1 MTLLYIADI
10 TLLYTRVRISKLLY
24 AGYLTHDVHD
34 IQNKMEKRVKLQPF
48 RN

>member
-1 MTLLYIADI
+1 MVDMQIDGMFE
-10 TLLYTRVRISKLLY
+10 ISNLC
-24 AGYLTHDVHD
+24 LTHDVHD